1 MPTKSD
7 SSRNLLT
14 SLVLIFPL
22 FLLYQVGVLFT
33 LPMLN
38 GADFVTLL
46 LFGTFHFTLR
56 EYTFFLVGAVAVFGF
71 VFYFL
76 KRKQQVE
83 TRVLLPMLLE
93 STIYALTMGAFIVFV
108 MTKLL
113 GFSPH
118 LSAALPQ
125 QGLVTRIVMSLGAG
139 VYEELVFRLGLLNG
153 LKYTFGKLLSLGN
166 VVTALAAFLLSS
178 LLFSAVHYIPPYGDA
193 FALDSFTFRL
203 LAGIVFALIYR
214 FRGLAVAVYTHAFY
228 DIFVLVI
235 R

>member
-1 MPTKSD
+1 MPSKTE

-22 FLLYQVGVLFT
+22 FILYQVGVLFT

-46 LFGTFHFTLR
+46 LFGTFHFTLQS
-56 EYTFFLVGAVAVFGF
+56 YALFLAGVVATFGLVFHL
-71 VFYFL
+71 L
-76 KRKQQVE
+76 KRKQRIHA
-83 TRVLLPMLLE
+83 RVILPMLLE
-93 STIYALTMGAFIVFV
+93 STLYALTMGALIVLV

-125 QGLVTRIVMSLGAG
+125 QGLVTRVVMSLGAG
-139 VYEELVFRLGLLNG
+139 VYEELVFRLGLLNA
-153 LKYTFGKLLSLGN
+153 LRYTFAKLFSQREML
-166 VVTALAAFLLSS
+166 TALAAFLISS
-178 LLFSAVHYIPPYGDA
+178 LLFSAVHYIPPYGDTL
-193 FALDSFTFRL
+193 ALDSFTFRF

>member
-1 MPTKSD
+1 VPPKTD

-56 EYTFFLVGAVAVFGF
+56 EYAIFLAGIVAVFGL
-71 VFYFL
+71 VLYLL
-76 KRKQQVE
+76 KRKQRVE
-83 TRVLLPMLLE
+83 GRVLLPMLLE
-93 STIYALTMGAFIVFV
+93 SSIYALTMGALIVFV

-118 LSAALPQ
+118 LSAARPQ
-125 QGLVTRIVMSLGAG
+125 QGLITRVVMSLGAG
-139 VYEELVFRLGLLNG
+139 FYEELVFRLGLLNG
-153 LKYTFGKLLSLGN
+153 LKYTFARVLGLGD
-166 VVTALAAFLLSS
+166 VITALAAFLLSS
-178 LLFSAVHYIPPYGDA
+178 LLFSAVHYIPPYGDML
-193 FALDSFTFRL
+193 ALDSFTFRF
-203 LAGIVFALIYR
+203 LAGIVFAIIYR

>member
-1 MPTKSD
+1 MPPKTD

-56 EYTFFLVGAVAVFGF
+56 EYAIFLAGIVAVFGL
-71 VFYFL
+71 VLYLL
-76 KRKQQVE
+76 KRKQRVE
-83 TRVLLPMLLE
+83 GRVLLPMLLE
-93 STIYALTMGAFIVFV
+93 SSIYALTMGALIVFV

-118 LSAALPQ
+118 LSAARPQ
-125 QGLVTRIVMSLGAG
+125 QGLITRVVMSLGAG
-139 VYEELVFRLGLLNG
+139 FYEELVFRLGLLNG
-153 LKYTFGKLLSLGN
+153 LKYTFARVLGLGD
-166 VVTALAAFLLSS
+166 VITALAAFLLSS
-178 LLFSAVHYIPPYGDA
+178 LLFSAVHYIPPYGDML
-193 FALDSFTFRL
+193 ALDSFTFRF
-203 LAGIVFALIYR
+203 LAGIVFAIIYR